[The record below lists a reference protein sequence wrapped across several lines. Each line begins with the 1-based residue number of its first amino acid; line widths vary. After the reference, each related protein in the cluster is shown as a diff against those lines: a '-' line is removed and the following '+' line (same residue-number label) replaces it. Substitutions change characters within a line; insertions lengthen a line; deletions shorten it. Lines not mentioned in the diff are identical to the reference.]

1 MNAKPTPAIAWLQK
15 NQANIKWK
23 LVGPNI
29 QNPFDVA
36 ASTERL
42 QEYVYDINLL
52 KENCSVQ
59 AYMDDTTI
67 IKITDLN
74 FFEFSSEHPNL
85 NGLAREELQRFLESS
100 GTWKI
105 IQAEIRKVQ
114 DSCKAEI
121 AARDSGT
128 QSY

>member
-1 MNAKPTPAIAWLQK
+1 MNAKQTPAIAWLQK
-15 NQANIKWK
+15 NHANIKWK

-36 ASTERL
+36 ASTSRL
-42 QEYVYDINLL
+42 QEYVHDLNAL

-67 IKITDLN
+67 IKITDLS

-85 NGLAREELQRFLESS
+85 NGLGREELQTFLESS
-100 GTWKI
+100 GTWKT
-105 IQAEIRKVQ
+105 IQAELRKVQ
-114 DSCKAEI
+114 DNCRAEI
-121 AARDSGT
+121 NSRESGNPT
-128 QSY
+128 Y